1 MLSHVVLLQVLALG
15 EVLALGSSSL
25 GGLHAGR
32 QIAPACATDGPISAW
47 HIHLRTGLADQAK
60 DCLAHELAVRLQLRG
75 GWEGTDADDNGGDS
89 YSDDFPTL
97 GAAAARAQ
105 AGKGGGSSEEGE
117 EQGWSAAGDD
127 ADELSDART
136 EGNIKVESVWDV
148 KQGEGLGL
156 WR

>member
-1 MLSHVVLLQVLALG
+1 MLSRVVLLQVLALG

-32 QIAPACATDGPISAW
+32 QVAPACTTDGPISARR
-47 HIHLRTGLADQAK
+47 IHLRTGLAD
-60 DCLAHELAVRLQLRG
+60 CLSHGLAVRLQLRG

-89 YSDDFPTL
+89 YSEDFPTL

-127 ADELSDART
+127 ADELSDAGT
-136 EGNIKVESVWDV
+136 KGNMKVESGWDM